1 MTART
6 STSEVKA
13 IVSTTLTDAQI
24 QAFIDT
30 AALVVTTN
38 LADKGLS
45 AELLEAIEMWLAAH
59 LLSMRDQ
66 RVHARTIGDVSFT
79 YQGQTGLGL
88 DATLYGQQVKM
99 LDTTGT
105 LASLGKRRASVTVFS
120 EADSAA

>member
-6 STSEVKA
+6 TTTAVEL
-13 IVSTTLTDAQI
+13 IISTTLTDPQI

-30 AALVVTTN
+30 ATLIVDAN

-45 AELLEAIEMWLAAH
+45 PDLLTQIETWLAAH

-66 RVHARTIGDVSFT
+66 RTSERRIGDVWFT

-88 DATLYGQQVKM
+88 DATLYGQQVKL
-99 LDTTGT
+99 LDTSGT
-105 LASLGKRRASVTVFS
+105 LASLGKRRATLTVFS
-120 EADSAA
+120 EADSED